1 MQPKRIKN
9 WPHNY
14 DYRYCY
20 DRLAIS
26 GRPED
31 QQVVLGLAQEVY
43 DIAATD
49 AYSNG
54 RALINLFRSSYSRDK
69 IGFEWRKRIPMLP
82 EIIRNHITD
91 TDLLVG
97 SLYKYIACIQDDLQA
112 DFERRQNE
120 PREEPTEGQET
131 TQQPAQQ
138 QPEGS
143 VQRPA
148 RGPSRRPAQQPA
160 QQQSEESALKR
171 PEQQMKFDYSRP
183 YIVPNGDIQIIR
195 ADHPDMPIAIRVS
208 DFLTD
213 RENPQDICHDGDWV
227 NIANI
232 KFERFKE
239 NLIQEAYLADGET
252 IWLDHYS
259 LDQIDHRY
267 IADPQGGE
275 VRLTSLNFAST
286 ILRTIREHWPKFRN
300 PSPDPLGQGNRRSP
314 LPRPNMTIIIRDGNA
329 KGKAS
334 FPTPVPL
341 KDHILTLFLYRWC
354 PSW

>member
-1 MQPKRIKN
+1 
-9 WPHNY
+9 
-14 DYRYCY
+14 
-20 DRLAIS
+20 
-26 GRPED
+26 
-31 QQVVLGLAQEVY
+31 
-43 DIAATD
+43 
-49 AYSNG
+49 
-54 RALINLFRSSYSRDK
+54 
-69 IGFEWRKRIPMLP
+69 
-82 EIIRNHITD
+82 
-91 TDLLVG
+91 
-97 SLYKYIACIQDDLQA
+97 
-112 DFERRQNE
+112 
-120 PREEPTEGQET
+120 
-131 TQQPAQQ
+131 
-138 QPEGS
+138 
-143 VQRPA
+143 
-148 RGPSRRPAQQPA
+148 
-160 QQQSEESALKR
+160 
-171 PEQQMKFDYSRP
+171 MKFDYSRP

-195 ADHPDMPIAIRVS
+195 ADHPDMLIAIRVG

-239 NLIQEAYLADGET
+239 NLTQEAYLADGET
-252 IWLDHYS
+252 I
-259 LDQIDHRY
+259 Y

-314 LPRPNMTIIIRDGNA
+314 LLRPNMTIIIRDGNA